1 MSFFNSILQVAASYS
16 SLAARDHG
24 MKKIYSLELLDN
36 GVPCSFVLKTME
48 EIADRQQGIADD
60 PHRHNYYSVIWPFS
74 GSGRHV
80 VDFNEYLILPHHI
93 FFVSPRQVHQ
103 IISGPE
109 TTGLVILFTPEFL
122 MKNSIREDFISNLR
136 LFRDSSETPALPI
149 SGPMLQNLLQ
159 FAGRIKDVYAAE
171 QEHKYE
177 TIGAYLKLFLIEC
190 NGHCSLGPYQNTQN
204 AEVGK
209 AMVQRFKNMVE
220 TRFHQWHQ
228 VKEYAGALSVSPNY
242 LNEVIKSTIGIPAK
256 DFIRNRLLLEA
267 KRTAVFTDKSSK
279 EIAFELGFGDPSHFS
294 KFFKTGTGRSLLE
307 FKQSESV

>member
-1 MSFFNSILQVAASYS
+1 MQ
-16 SLAARDHG
+16 
-24 MKKIYSLELLDN
+24 KKIYSLELLDD
-36 GVPCSFVLKTME
+36 GVPASFMIKTME

-80 VDFNEYLILPHHI
+80 IDFNEYPILPNHI

-122 MKNSIREDFISNLR
+122 MKNSIQENFISNIR
-136 LFRDSSETPALPI
+136 LFRDSTETPALSMTEPI
-149 SGPMLQNLLQ
+149 LKNILQ
-159 FAGRIKDVYAAE
+159 FASAIKEAYTSE
-171 QEHKYE
+171 QELKYE

-190 NGHCSLGPYQNTQN
+190 NGHCSLIPDTNTQN

-209 AMVQRFKNMVE
+209 SIVQRFKNLVE
-220 TRFHQWHQ
+220 ARFQQWHQ
-228 VKEYAGALSVSPNY
+228 VKDYAGALNVSPNY

-256 DFIRNRLLLEA
+256 DFIRNRILLEA
-267 KRTAVFTDKSSK
+267 KRTAVFTAKSSK
-279 EIAFELGFGDPSHFS
+279 EIAFELGFDDPSHFS
-294 KFFKTGTGRSLLE
+294 KFFRTGAGQSLLA
-307 FKQSESV
+307 FRQTHSG